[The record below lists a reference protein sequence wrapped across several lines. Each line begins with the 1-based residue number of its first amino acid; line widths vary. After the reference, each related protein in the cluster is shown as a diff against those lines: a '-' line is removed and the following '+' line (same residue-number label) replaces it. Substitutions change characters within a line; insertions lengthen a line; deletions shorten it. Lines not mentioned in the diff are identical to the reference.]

1 MLKTSEIDIRALLDE
16 LEEPL
21 IHVGEVVV
29 GDLLAQDEPDDDFDG
44 LCALHDGCRTIG

>member
-21 IHVGEVVV
+21 IHVGDVAVDDV
-29 GDLLAQDEPDDDFDG
+29 LAQDEPDDDFDG